1 MNSTSSEWLLYLE
14 KGLRS
19 VHVST
24 FQGKRTMV
32 NPTWKKHQNNKQNVH
47 NQPRSQRWF
56 SGHLKLRENL
66 HEPVMISAQVSYKD
80 LKQLRREQQRKRWK
94 SLKVWWA
101 KQQICTCKHHTF
113 RYISYCHRTTTTWN
127 FLILFFGGRKHERP
141 IFHFNVFLI
150 LDTVLRSSTPEKF
163 SSVA

>member
-1 MNSTSSEWLLYLE
+1 MSA
-14 KGLRS
+14 
-19 VHVST
+19 T
-24 FQGKRTMV
+24 FQGKRTVV

-113 RYISYCHRTTTTWN
+113 RYISCCHRTTTTWN
-127 FLILFFGGRKHERP
+127 FLILFFGGRKHDRP
-141 IFHFNVFLI
+141 IFLFNVFLI

-163 SSVA
+163 SSGA